1 MREQST
7 TKGFAVLSMAGIVV
21 KLLSLF
27 YVPLLIGIIGTEGYG
42 IYAAAY
48 EAFSFIYILTN
59 TGMQTAIS
67 KQVAE
72 LVALNNSKDA
82 VRTFKIARTML
93 LVIGATMSIILVIF
107 SGPIAR
113 MTSNEQSYFAI
124 VCLSPAILLT
134 TVLASYRGYFQ
145 GRSVMTPTAI
155 SQILEQII
163 NVIFSLMFAKL
174 LLNTGGIIDGA
185 AGGTIGTVL
194 GALIAGIYL
203 IHKYKKIKFVR
214 KSETDK
220 DIHVKRL
227 STKQIIRK
235 LFKYGMPITISAGL
249 QYLGNI
255 TDLLLVK
262 KRLLL
267 AGLTERQGNIAY
279 GMLGQYKSLIGV
291 PLAIIT
297 ALSASIIP
305 SISRAV
311 ALGNKKA
318 LKEKIN
324 FTFKMSYMISIPCA
338 VGFAVLSKEIYM
350 ILYPGNVEGYKL
362 LMYGSVLVV
371 LMSIVQIQTV
381 ILQCTNRFYPVLAS
395 LSIGVICKFIL
406 NYFLVSSPELNI
418 NGVMIANAAW
428 FGIPMII
435 NNEIMK
441 KSLRVKVGLF
451 REALKPTL
459 SAIIMGLAVKLINH
473 QLYFIFTKMGTGY
486 IMTTI
491 PTVISIIIGVT
502 VYGYVMVLTGGIT
515 NKDLKVLPVRIT
527 KLIPNFIKKR
537 LK

>member
-67 KQVAE
+67 KLVAE

-93 LVIGATMSIILVIF
+93 VVLGVAMSIILAIF
-107 SGPIAR
+107 SGPIAK

-124 VCLSPAILLT
+124 LCLSPAILLT

-155 SQILEQII
+155 SQIIEQLI

-174 LLNTGGIIDGA
+174 LINTGGVIDGA
-185 AGGTIGTVL
+185 AGGTIGTVV

-214 KSETDK
+214 KTEVEDTD
-220 DIHVKRL
+220 VKRL
-227 STKQIIRK
+227 STKQIVRK
-235 LFKYGMPITISAGL
+235 LFKYGAPITISAGL
-249 QYLGNI
+249 QYWGNI

-262 KRLLL
+262 NRLLL
-267 AGLTERQGNIAY
+267 AGLTERQGNIKY

-338 VGFAVLSKEIYM
+338 VGFAVLSKEIYKM
-350 ILYPGNVEGYKL
+350 LYPGNVEGYKL
-362 LMYGSVLVV
+362 LMYGSALVV

-395 LSIGVICKFIL
+395 LSVGVICKFIL
-406 NYFLVSSPELNI
+406 NYALVADPDLNI

-428 FGIPMII
+428 FGVPMLI

-441 KSLRVKVGLF
+441 KSLKVKVGLF

-459 SAIIMGLAVKLINH
+459 SAMIMGLAVKLIND
-473 QLYFIFTKMGTGY
+473 QLHFIFSKIGTGY
-486 IMTTI
+486 LMTVV
-491 PTVISIIIGVT
+491 PTLISVGIGAI
-502 VYGYVMVLTGGIT
+502 VYGYAMVLTGGIT
-515 NKDLKVLPVRIT
+515 EKDFKVLPARFT
-527 KLIPNFIKKR
+527 KIIPNFIKKR